1 MNHEIPLQYMPGK
14 GGLLPGG
21 LPAVAE
27 VVLAGMDIY
36 PATGGKG
43 EYR

>member
-1 MNHEIPLQYMPGK
+1 MSHEIPLQYMPRKGK
-14 GGLLPGG
+14 LLPGG

-27 VVLAGMDIY
+27 VVLAGMDVY

-43 EYR
+43 VYR